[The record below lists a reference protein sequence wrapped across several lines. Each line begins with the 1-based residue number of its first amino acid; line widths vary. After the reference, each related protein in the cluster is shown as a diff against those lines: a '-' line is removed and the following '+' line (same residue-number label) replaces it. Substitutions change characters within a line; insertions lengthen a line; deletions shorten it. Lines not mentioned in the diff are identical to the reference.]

1 MTRPTQPS
9 RDTEVLPRVSA
20 PRHARSSDAQPANL
34 SWETEVLPPVPGPR
48 HSRSAR
54 KRDHRGIARRRLLI
68 GGRTLVALAA
78 ALTLA
83 TTGIGWASYRN
94 VTGGIT
100 TSQALAGGPASPGHN
115 QNILIMGLDSRLDQH
130 GRPLPQDIYDA
141 LHAGDDSVGGY
152 NANVLIVAHIPG
164 DGGPI
169 TAISIP
175 RDDYVELAG
184 CPTADCKGKIK
195 QAYGL
200 AYQNALDTAAD
211 DGSEKPSTTTS
222 SDPLMQERHEQLGRE
237 AGRKAEIET
246 VRRLLGIPIDHF
258 LEVTLMA
265 FFQLAQVVQPITV
278 CLNADTADPFSGAN
292 FRHGIQQI
300 DAAQA
305 MAFVR
310 QRRDVNDELFTDLD
324 RTRRQQAFIASL
336 MSALR
341 HEGALS
347 SPTVLRRLLEVA
359 RQNVAWDA
367 GFDPAT
373 FVQHASGFTGRQLS
387 LYTLPIT
394 EFGQN
399 ANGEDVNLIDVPT
412 IRTIARN
419 LTTGGTPTPSATT
432 SAPRGA
438 APAVPAVLNVVNAT
452 THNGLATSVMDSFS
466 SHGFTP
472 GKATTAAALA
482 TISSIDYGPGAHDA
496 AQTLADQFSLT
507 ATASHAVSPNT
518 VTLTVG
524 ADFPAREYLTDT
536 SNSTTSSSTTTVTTP
551 VATAAATA
559 TGTAAP
565 VPTDLSR
572 MSATDIPCVK

>member
-1 MTRPTQPS
+1 M
-9 RDTEVLPRVSA
+9 LA
-20 PRHARSSDAQPANL
+20 
-34 SWETEVLPPVPGPR
+34 
-48 HSRSAR
+48 
-54 KRDHRGIARRRLLI
+54 
-68 GGRTLVALAA
+68 GGRALAVLAAVLALAA
-78 ALTLA
+78 
-83 TTGIGWASYRN
+83 TGIGWASYQDI
-94 VTGGIT
+94 TGGIT
-100 TSQALAGGPASPGHN
+100 TSQALADGGPTSTGHD

-130 GRPLPQDIYDA
+130 GLPLPQDIYDA

-184 CPTADCKGKIK
+184 CPTTDCKGKIK

-200 AYQNALDTAAD
+200 AYQNALDNAEG
-211 DGSEKPSTTTS
+211 DGSSIKHSATTS
-222 SDPLMQERHEQLGRE
+222 TGSSNQAAQEQMGRE
-237 AGRKAEIET
+237 AGRKAQIET
-246 VRRLLGIPIDHF
+246 VRRLLRIPIDHF

-278 CLNADTADPFSGAN
+278 CLNADTVDSFSGAN
-292 FRHGIQQI
+292 FHQGVQQI

-310 QRRDVNDELFTDLD
+310 QRRDLNDELFTDLD

-347 SPTVLRRLLEVA
+347 SPNVLRHLLEVA

-367 GFDPAT
+367 GFDPAG

-387 LYTLPIT
+387 LFTLPIT
-394 EFGQN
+394 EFGKN
-399 ANGEDVNLIDVPT
+399 SNGEDVNLVDVPA
-412 IRTIARN
+412 IRSIAQN
-419 LTTGGTPTPSATT
+419 LTTGGTPAT
-432 SAPRGA
+432 SAPMTT

-452 THNGLATSVMDSFS
+452 THDGLATAVKDSFS
-466 SHGFTP
+466 SRGFTP
-472 GKATTAAALA
+472 GKVTTADTLA
-482 TISSIDYGPGAHDA
+482 NISSIDYGPGAHDA

-507 ATASHAVSPNT
+507 ATASSAVGPNT
-518 VTLTVG
+518 VTLTIGV
-524 ADFPAREYLTDT
+524 DFPAREYLTDT
-536 SNSTTSSSTTTVTTP
+536 KSTTLSSTTTASTP
-551 VATAAATA
+551 VTTAAATA